1 MLKVLSQSLGNP
13 NAVIKELLFSAMG
26 MAVPPKPPPAHFDRQ
41 ECAGRGATLMST
53 LLTSLAKTSQWG
65 ETETQPARNRK
76 EFHPHR
82 DMSLRPPFFRFV
94 LALMGAA
101 MVVWGARE
109 VALNIPGLQTINLF
123 EISRTFT
130 MVMIAASVAVVG
142 MSWVPR
148 PVFGWICWLVAVGAL
163 GWMAWDQWSTLQELG
178 RKFEEAKAEGMPMPD
193 LKKMLKDTQ
202 IKPGAV
208 AVVSGLVIQFVGLC
222 LKRKTRRAD

>member
-1 MLKVLSQSLGNP
+1 
-13 NAVIKELLFSAMG
+13 
-26 MAVPPKPPPAHFDRQ
+26 
-41 ECAGRGATLMST
+41 MST

-65 ETETQPARNRK
+65 ETQPARKRK
-76 EFHPHR
+76 AFHPPK

-101 MVVWGARE
+101 LLVWGTRE

-142 MSWVPR
+142 MSWVR
-148 PVFGWICWLVAVGAL
+148 QPVFGWICWLVAVGAL

-193 LKKMLKDTQ
+193 LKKMLAGTQ

-208 AVVSGLVIQFVGLC
+208 AVLSGLVIQFVGLC
-222 LKRKTRRAD
+222 LKRKTRRTD

>member
-1 MLKVLSQSLGNP
+1 MEVEAPK
-13 NAVIKELLFSAMG
+13 
-26 MAVPPKPPPAHFDRQ
+26 KPPPAHFDRQ
-41 ECAGRGATLMST
+41 ECAGRGATPMST
-53 LLTSLAKTSQWG
+53 LLTTLAKTPLRG
-65 ETETQPARNRK
+65 ETQPARK
-76 EFHPHR
+76 EFHPPK

-101 MVVWGARE
+101 MLVWGARE

-130 MVMIAASVAVVG
+130 IVMITASVAVVG
-142 MSWVPR
+142 MAWVPK
-148 PVFGWICWLVAVGAL
+148 PVFGWLCWLVAVGTL

-178 RKFEEAKAEGMPMPD
+178 RKFAEAKAEGMPMPD
-193 LKKMLKDTQ
+193 LDKMLKETQ

-222 LKRKTRRAD
+222 LKRKPKRTD